1 MFEFGVSNPR
11 FKHQILLEDGF
22 RIIVNRRF
30 FRTCALH
37 TILQRKAA
45 SERRFCASRERCC
58 WVLGSCPA
66 PAPLL
71 KQPAEAHRAVISAS
85 RYRYG
90 CSLCRPGAAKP
101 AAKPAAAANSAAMD
115 SNRRAWSVFS
125 WLSTAA
131 ATASACGAA
140 EVVNVCRLV
149 CPLRVNPAA
158 CLIPWLWLYC
168 TVRS

>member
-1 MFEFGVSNPR
+1 M
-11 FKHQILLEDGF
+11 
-22 RIIVNRRF
+22 RITDDSATKGCV
-30 FRTCALH
+30 C
-37 TILQRKAA
+37 
-45 SERRFCASRERCC
+45 ERRLRVSSDRCC
-58 WVLGSCPA
+58 WVLGSRPA

-71 KQPAEAHRAVISAS
+71 KRPTEAHRAVISAS

-90 CSLCRPGAAKP
+90 CSLCPPGAAKP

-149 CPLRVNPAA
+149 CPIRVNPASDV
-158 CLIPWLWLYC
+158 IPGFWSC
-168 TVRS
+168 CAVRSCLSRVLGPAWGVALEPAGRPPP